1 MNLWAASAVI
11 SCEGLRPLL
20 IADSS
25 VKPAPRNI
33 LWDRVWSLPRAV
45 ALPITFM
52 ERVLE
57 DKILLAHGSG
67 GKLAHELVEKSFV
80 KALAN
85 PFLAKLDDS
94 AVIDLSGRLA
104 FTTDSYVV
112 SPIFFPGGDIG
123 KLAVCGTVNDLAMSG
138 AKPLYLSL
146 SFIIEEGLPRAE
158 LDQIVDSTRKAAQE
172 AEVEI
177 VTGDTKVVHRGSAD
191 KLFINTAGV
200 GIIAEGVNISGSNAR
215 PGDRVILSGTIG
227 DHGIAVLSQR
237 EGLSFSTRLESDCAP
252 LGNLV
257 AEMLAASPNIHCL
270 RDPTRG
276 GLATSLN
283 ELAKQSKV
291 GIRIEEEKIPVRE
304 EVLAA
309 CEMLGFDPLYVANEG
324 KLVAI
329 VPTEDADRVLGAM
342 RRNRYGKSA
351 AIIGEVR
358 GEQPGRVV
366 MKTVLGAS
374 RIVDMLVGDLLPRIC

>member
-1 MNLWAASAVI
+1 
-11 SCEGLRPLL
+11 
-20 IADSS
+20 
-25 VKPAPRNI
+25 
-33 LWDRVWSLPRAV
+33 
-45 ALPITFM
+45 
-52 ERVLE
+52 LE

-80 KALAN
+80 RALAN
-85 PFLAKLDDS
+85 PLLAKLDDS
-94 AVIDLSGRLA
+94 AVFDFSGRLA

-146 SFIIEEGLPRAE
+146 SFIIEEGLSQSE
-158 LDQIVDSTRKAAQE
+158 LERIISSVQQAAGE
-172 AEVEI
+172 AGVEI
-177 VTGDTKVVHRGSAD
+177 ITGDTKVVHKGSAD

-200 GIIAEGVNISGSNAR
+200 GIIAEGVDISGDRAK
-215 PGDRVILSGTIG
+215 PGDKVILSGTIG
-227 DHGIAVLSQR
+227 DHGIAVISQR
-237 EGLSFSTRLESDCAP
+237 EGLSFSTKLESDCAP
-252 LGNLV
+252 LGDLV
-257 AEMLAASPNIHCL
+257 AEMVNASPNIHCL

-283 ELAKQSKV
+283 ELAKQSRV
-291 GIRIEEEKIPVRE
+291 SIRIEEGKIPVRE

-329 VPTEDADRVLGAM
+329 VPDEDADRVLKAM
-342 RRNRYGKSA
+342 RGNKYGQDA
-351 AIIGEVR
+351 AIIGEV
-358 GEQPGRVV
+358 GAEHPGRVV

>member
-1 MNLWAASAVI
+1 M
-11 SCEGLRPLL
+11 
-20 IADSS
+20 
-25 VKPAPRNI
+25 K
-33 LWDRVWSLPRAV
+33 
-45 ALPITFM
+45 
-52 ERVLE
+52 

-67 GKLAHELVEKSFV
+67 GKLAHELVEGMFV
-80 KALAN
+80 KTFAN

-94 AVIDLSGRLA
+94 AVINFSGRLA

-138 AKPLYLSL
+138 AKPLFLSL
-146 SFIIEEGLPRAE
+146 SFIIEEGLSQGE
-158 LDQIVDSTRKAAQE
+158 LDEIVNSVQKAAKD
-172 AEVEI
+172 AGVEI
-177 VTGDTKVVHRGSAD
+177 ITGDTKVVHRGSAD
-191 KLFINTAGV
+191 KLFVNTAGV
-200 GIIAEGVNISGSNAR
+200 GMIPDGVGISGSNAR
-215 PGDRVILSGTIG
+215 PGDKVILSGTIG

-237 EGLSFSTRLESDCAP
+237 EGLSFHTQLESDCAP
-252 LGNLV
+252 LGGLV
-257 AEMLAASPNIHCL
+257 AEMLTASPNIHCL

-276 GLATSLN
+276 GLATTLN

-291 GIRIEEEKIPVRE
+291 SIRIEEERIPVRE

-309 CEMLGFDPLYVANEG
+309 CEMLGFDPLYIANEG

-329 VPTEDADRVLGAM
+329 VPEEDADKVLQAM
-342 RRNRYGKSA
+342 QENHYGKSA

-358 GEQPGRVV
+358 AEHAGRVV
-366 MKTVLGAS
+366 MKTSLGAS

>member
-1 MNLWAASAVI
+1 
-11 SCEGLRPLL
+11 
-20 IADSS
+20 
-25 VKPAPRNI
+25 
-33 LWDRVWSLPRAV
+33 
-45 ALPITFM
+45 M
-52 ERVLE
+52 EAILE

-67 GKLAHELVEKSFV
+67 GKLAHELVAKSFV

-85 PFLAKLDDS
+85 PLLAKLDDS
-94 AVIDLSGRLA
+94 AVIDFSGRLA

-146 SFIIEEGLPRAE
+146 AFIIEEGLSQTE
-158 LDQIVDSTRKAAQE
+158 LSKIVDSVQKAAQE
-172 AEVEI
+172 AGVEI

-200 GIIAEGVNISGSNAR
+200 GMIPQGIDISGSNAR
-215 PGDRVILSGTIG
+215 PGDQVILSGPIG

-237 EGLSFSTRLESDCAP
+237 EGLSFSTQLESDCAP
-252 LGNLV
+252 LGSLV
-257 AEMLAASPNIHCL
+257 AEMLKVSPNIHCL

-276 GLATSLN
+276 GLATTLN
-283 ELAKQSKV
+283 ELAEQSKV
-291 GIRIEEEKIPVRE
+291 GIRIEEEKVLVRE

-309 CEMLGFDPLYVANEG
+309 CEMLGFDPLYIANEG

-329 VPTEDADRVLGAM
+329 VPPEDADKVLQAM
-342 RRNRYGKSA
+342 RGNHCAREA
-351 AIIGEVR
+351 AIIGEVKA
-358 GEQPGRVV
+358 ENPGRVV
-366 MKTVLGAS
+366 MKTCLGAS
-374 RIVDMLVGDLLPRIC
+374 RIVDMLVGDPLPRIC